1 VFREIEPKACGW
13 RKRREGRKREREEE
27 EERGGGEGGSGC
39 VECRPSFVCVALC
52 EERENNK
59 REREMRARVCE

>member
-1 VFREIEPKACGW
+1 VGE
-13 RKRREGRKREREEE
+13 REGV
-27 EERGGGEGGSGC
+27 G
-39 VECRPSFVCVALC
+39 VWNAVPLLCVALC